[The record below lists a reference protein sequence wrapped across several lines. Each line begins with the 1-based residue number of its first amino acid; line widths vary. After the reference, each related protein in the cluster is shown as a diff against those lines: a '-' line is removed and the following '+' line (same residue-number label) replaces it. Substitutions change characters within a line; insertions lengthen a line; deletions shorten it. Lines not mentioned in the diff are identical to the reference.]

1 MGNYDYLIIG
11 NSAGAVGCIE
21 GLRSIDKTG
30 SIGLVSEENHHVYSR
45 ALIPYYL
52 AGKITKD
59 KMFYRPAGFY
69 EQAGVNL
76 ITGQKAEA
84 IDTEKQEVVL
94 TGGDRLSY
102 GKLLLAT
109 GGKPIYPPIAG
120 LDKQNVYSFHS
131 FNDLLGIEKKLATAR
146 HAVVLGGGVIGLM
159 AAEVLKKRNL
169 KVSVVELGSRV
180 LAPVIDETGSM
191 LVQNTFK
198 NAGVGIYLNNT
209 IQEVQGNEFVEG
221 IILKDGT
228 SIPCDLLIVGV
239 GVIPRVE
246 LAENAGIEVNRGIVV
261 NKKMRTSAPNVY
273 ACGDCAA
280 NYNFVTG
287 QTQPLPLWP
296 NAYAGGRTSAFN
308 MAGVKREYT
317 DSTSMNAMHFFD
329 LNMINAGLNVTGET
343 AGDFRVLQRLDADES
358 IYLKFILNNEGIIQG
373 YILIGQINRVGIFL
387 NLMRKKIDVR
397 NFEQDLLSGDFGYAN
412 LPDELRWQLLRE
424 DVILGVV

>member
-30 SIGLVSEENHHVYSR
+30 SIWLVSEESNHVYSR

-52 AGKITKD
+52 AGKITID
-59 KMFYRPAGFY
+59 KMFYRPAEFY
-69 EQAGVNL
+69 DRAGVTL

-84 IDTEKQEVVL
+84 LDPEKQEVVL
-94 TGGDRLSY
+94 TGGERLGY

-120 LDKQNVYSFHS
+120 LDKQNIFSFHS
-131 FNDLLGIEKKLATAR
+131 FKDLLGIEKKLASAR

-159 AAEVLKKRNL
+159 AAEVLKKKGL
-169 KVSVVELGSRV
+169 KVSVVELGGRV

-191 LVQNTFK
+191 LVEKTFK
-198 NAGVGIYLNNT
+198 NAGVDIYLNNT
-209 IQEVQGNEFVEG
+209 IQEVHGEESVEG
-221 IILKDGT
+221 VTLRDGT
-228 SIPCDLLIVGV
+228 NIPCDLLIVGV

-246 LAENAGIEVNRGIVV
+246 LAESSGIEINRGIVV
-261 NKKMRTSAPNVY
+261 NKKMQTSAPNVY
-273 ACGDCAA
+273 ACGDCAS
-280 NYNFVTG
+280 NFNFVTG
-287 QTQPLPLWP
+287 QAQPLPLWP
-296 NAYAGGRTSAFN
+296 NAYTGGRIAAFN
-308 MAGVKREYT
+308 MAGIEREYT
-317 DSTSMNAMHFFD
+317 VGTSMNAMHFFD
-329 LNMINAGLNVTGET
+329 LNLINAGLNVTGET
-343 AGDFRVLQRLDADES
+343 TGDFRVLQKLDANKD
-358 IYLKFILNNEGIIQG
+358 IYLKFVLNNKGVIQG
-373 YILIGQINRVGIFL
+373 YILIGQINRAGIFL

-397 NFEQDLLSGDFGYAN
+397 SFEQELLSGDFGYAN